1 MIMSSEKKESGLE
14 NPLVETQENVPA
26 LDSNLAS
33 SSNEIEIN
41 LEAKSETTP
50 SIAASSETASSE
62 TASSETASSE
72 TASSETA
79 SSETAPS
86 AMSLAST
93 ETQSAASSDLLM
105 NHMDWPIDP
114 NHQTAADLLSK
125 QVSDRDFTFDNL
137 NNETPEIAV
146 HHSNKGLNFLLFLLV
161 VVVGVAGTFTI
172 GYYSSPNREARM
184 KEDAECKVEANTLEQ
199 LTKQKSYGS
208 LRIES
213 TPTQAKV
220 SKSEDGGKTFATI
233 RGKTPEGTEID
244 VLTPATLNNLD
255 INVDYIFKVELEG
268 HHTETVII
276 SRYQWILDGATG
288 AYRFQKTVS
297 LTPKD
302 CTAWYTYNWNSGKSQ
317 QFDTAEKCEAEYKKD
332 TAESTACRCLAKAY
346 VPPTAENTTD
356 PKKPANQ

>member
-1 MIMSSEKKESGLE
+1 MSSEKKESGLE

-33 SSNEIEIN
+33 SSNEVEIN
-41 LEAKSETTP
+41 LEAKSETAPTETTP
-50 SIAASSETASSE
+50 TETTPTE
-62 TASSETASSE
+62 TVSTS
-72 TASSETA
+72 
-79 SSETAPS
+79 PQ
-86 AMSLAST
+86 MSLASAQD
-93 ETQSAASSDLLM
+93 QSAASSDILM

-114 NHQTAADLLSK
+114 DHQTAADLLSK
-125 QVSDRDFTFDNL
+125 QVSDKDFSFDNL
-137 NNETPEIAV
+137 NNETPEIAI

-161 VVVGVAGTFTI
+161 AIVGVAGTFTI

-220 SKSEDGGKTFATI
+220 SKSEDGGKTFTTI
-233 RGKTPEGTEID
+233 RGKTPEGSEID

-346 VPPTAENTTD
+346 VPPTAENATD

>member
-1 MIMSSEKKESGLE
+1 MIMSSEIKESGLE
-14 NPLVETQENVPA
+14 NPLVGTQENPSA

-33 SSNEIEIN
+33 QDIEIN
-41 LEAKSETTP
+41 LEAKAQE
-50 SIAASSETASSE
+50 AHQ
-62 TASSETASSE
+62 
-72 TASSETA
+72 
-79 SSETAPS
+79 
-86 AMSLAST
+86 
-93 ETQSAASSDLLM
+93 ETQSVDAENQSSNNVDSDDVESNLVF

-114 NHQTAADLLSK
+114 EHQSAADLLSK
-125 QVSDRDFTFDNL
+125 EVSDKDFSFENL
-137 NNETPEIAV
+137 GNETPEIAV

-161 VVVGVAGTFTI
+161 AVVGVAGTFTI

-220 SKSEDGGKTFATI
+220 SKSEDGGKTFVTI

-268 HHTETVII
+268 HLTETIII

-288 AYRFQKTVS
+288 AYRFQKTVN

-302 CTAWYTYNWNSGKSQ
+302 CTAWYTFNWNTSKSQ
-317 QFDTAEKCEAEYKKD
+317 QFDTAEKCDAEFKKD
-332 TAESTACRCLAKAY
+332 AVESTACRCLAKAY
-346 VPPTAENTTD
+346 VPPTAETTTD
-356 PKKPANQ
+356 PKKPTK